1 MSAIFGIFNMS
12 GDRVGQKTIEIMQGK
27 LLRYGREGNS
37 FQIDGAIGVGCCL
50 SRFGTHSQN
59 DIPVYRDESRGV
71 MLVGDAL
78 IYNWSELIEKC
89 GLSGRGFISTQ
100 ALLLEA
106 YLKWGEE
113 SPKHINGDFAFAV
126 WERRKKSLFMAR
138 DHLGVRPLY
147 YAYDG
152 SVFAFATDYRA
163 LLVLPF
169 VDRAIDEQ
177 SLYACL
183 TKVCAFNSEATYF
196 KGIKAL
202 PQAHTLHIDEKG
214 IRKTKYWRPGKNG
227 KIRYGTEAEYAEALR
242 AIVEDAVKIR
252 VLSGDGKMGSEL
264 SGGLDSSVI
273 TIIANRERCKTGETL
288 ELFSWSPSFKFM
300 GRVPND
306 ERTLVEQ
313 VCQQEGLEC
322 TFFDP
327 SVPSRDPDEVV
338 PPYAGDAM
346 VIRQERDVMAQKGV
360 SLVLSGWGGD
370 QGISHLAKLFELLL
384 TGYWAHFIA
393 EVRHLAKGSPWRFVR
408 LLVSNSL
415 FELFRPYSYFGKP
428 DPDILTF
435 ISRAFAEKAKRHSG
449 RDILYFSLSPV
460 RHLESGYIQNRTE
473 SAAWMDAESSIQH
486 IYPFLDHRVVD
497 FSMAIPRH
505 LYYKNGVGR
514 YVFREA
520 FSSILPKEIYQY
532 TSKNDIAKSTYFSKT
547 LMDTSAKIKLTV
559 EELDHGLFSGI
570 IDFTVLASQARNPAV
585 DDKKNMVSRKRR
597 VLTCYFIQKILAET
611 RISSQTPR

>member
-12 GDRVGQKTIEIMQGK
+12 GGQAGRKTLETMRDR

-37 FQIDGAIGVGCCL
+37 FQIDGAIGLGCCL
-50 SRFGTHSQN
+50 SKFGTHSQN

-78 IYNWSELIEKC
+78 IYNWSELIEEC
-89 GLSGRGFISTQ
+89 GLSGRNVISTQ

-113 SPKHINGDFAFAV
+113 SPKHINGDFAFAA
-126 WERRKKSLFMAR
+126 WERQKKSLFMAR

-147 YAYDG
+147 YAHDG

-163 LLVLPF
+163 LLVLPS
-169 VDRAIDEQ
+169 VDRALDEQ

-183 TKVCAFNSEATYF
+183 TKVCSFNSEATYF

-202 PQAHTLHIDEKG
+202 PQAHALHIDEKG

-227 KIRYGTEAEYAEALR
+227 KIRYGTETEYAEALR
-242 AIVEDAVKIR
+242 AIVEDAIKIR
-252 VLSGDGKMGSEL
+252 VLSGGEKMGAEL

-273 TIIANRERCKTGETL
+273 TIIANRELSKTGKKL
-288 ELFSWSPSFKFM
+288 ELFSWSPSFEFM
-300 GRVPND
+300 GRLPND
-306 ERTLVEQ
+306 ERTLVEG

-322 TFFDP
+322 AYFDP
-327 SVPSRDPDEVV
+327 SLPSRNPDEVV
-338 PPYAGDAM
+338 PPDAGDAV
-346 VIRQERDVMAQKGV
+346 VIRQERDLMAQKGV
-360 SLVLSGWGGD
+360 ALVFSGWGGD
-370 QGISHLAKLFELLL
+370 QGISHWAKLFELLL
-384 TGYWAHFIA
+384 TGCWAHFIR
-393 EVRHLAKGSPWRFVR
+393 EIRHSAKGSSWRFYK

-415 FELFRPYSYFGKP
+415 FELFKPYSYFGKP

-435 ISRAFAEKAKRHSG
+435 TSKALIKKEKRHSG

-486 IYPFLDHRVVD
+486 IYPFLDYRVVD

-505 LYYKNGVGR
+505 LYHKNGISR

-520 FSSILPKEIYQY
+520 FSSILPKEIYRY

-547 LMDTSAKIKLTV
+547 LMDTSAKIRLAV
-559 EELDHGLFSGI
+559 EELDRGLFSGI
-570 IDFTVLASQARNPAV
+570 IDFTALASQTRDPTV
-585 DDKKNMVSRKRR
+585 DDKKNILTRKRR
-597 VLTCYFIQKILAET
+597 VLTCHSIQKILAET
-611 RISSQTPR
+611 RMSFQAPQ

>member
-12 GDRVGQKTIEIMQGK
+12 GGRVERKTIETMRGK
-27 LLRYGREGNS
+27 LLRYGREENS
-37 FQIDGAIGVGCCL
+37 FQIDGAIGLGCCL
-50 SRFGTHSQN
+50 SKFGTHSQN

-78 IYNWSELIEKC
+78 IYNWSELIEQC
-89 GLSGRGFISTQ
+89 GLGGKGFISTQ

-126 WERRKKSLFMAR
+126 WERQKKSLFMTR

-177 SLYACL
+177 TLYASL
-183 TKVCAFNSEATYF
+183 AKVCAFNSEATYF

-214 IRKTKYWRPGKNG
+214 IRKIKYWRPGKNG

-252 VLSGDGKMGSEL
+252 VLSGGGKMGSEL

-273 TIIANRERCKTGETL
+273 TIIANRELSKTGKKL
-288 ELFSWSPSFKFM
+288 ELFSWSPSFEFM
-300 GRVPND
+300 ERLPND
-306 ERTLVEQ
+306 ERTLVER

-322 TFFDP
+322 AYFDP
-327 SVPSRDPDEVV
+327 SLPSRDPDEVV
-338 PPYAGDAM
+338 PPDAGDAA
-346 VIRQERDVMAQKGV
+346 VIRQERDIMAQKGV
-360 SLVLSGWGGD
+360 ALVLSGWGGD
-370 QGISHLAKLFELLL
+370 QGISRRAKLLELLL
-384 TGYWAHFIA
+384 TGYWAHFIG
-393 EVRHLAKGSPWRFVR
+393 EIRHLAKGSPWRFCR

-415 FELFRPYSYFGKP
+415 CELFGPYSYFGKP
-428 DPDILTF
+428 DPGILTF
-435 ISRAFAEKAKRHSG
+435 ISRALIKKAKRHNG
-449 RDILYFSLSPV
+449 RDILYFSFSPV
-460 RHLESGYIQNRTE
+460 RYLESGYIQNRTE

-486 IYPFLDHRVVD
+486 VYPFLDYRVVD

-532 TSKNDIAKSTYFSKT
+532 MPKDDFAKSAYFSKT
-547 LMDTSAKIKLTV
+547 LMDTSAKIKLAV
-559 EELDHGLFSGI
+559 EELDRGLFSGI
-570 IDFTVLASQARNPAV
+570 IDFTVLANQARNPTV
-585 DDKKNMVSRKRR
+585 DDKKNILLRKRR
-597 VLTCYFIQKILAET
+597 VLACHSIQKILAET
-611 RISSQTPR
+611 RMSSQAPR